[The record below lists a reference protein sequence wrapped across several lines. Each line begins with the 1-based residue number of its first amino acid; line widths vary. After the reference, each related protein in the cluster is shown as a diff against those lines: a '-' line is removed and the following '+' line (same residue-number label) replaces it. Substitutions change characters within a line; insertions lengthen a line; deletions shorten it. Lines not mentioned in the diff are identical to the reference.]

1 MSNNEK
7 LSANIE
13 EYLEAI
19 YKISQKEKVV
29 KTSKISK
36 DLGITSCKCFRNAK
50 KT

>member
-19 YKISQKEKVV
+19 YKISQQRKMCKNIH
-29 KTSKISK
+29 KYQKIWV
-36 DLGITSCKCFRNAK
+36 
-50 KT
+50 